1 MGNFSFNFRVT
12 LTRYLSLLIAV
23 LFLLTV
29 TQGHASIYYKTGKK
43 TYVLVTH
50 VMVKKGVQINSLVF
64 FLKPEQIISPTPL
77 WSDYKIAIN
86 SKKPNNLQYQPIR
99 TKTLGLINAQMNI

>member
-1 MGNFSFNFRVT
+1 MSNFSFRVT

-29 TQGHASIYYKTGKK
+29 TQGHTSVYYKTGKK
-43 TYVLVTH
+43 TYVFVTH
-50 VMVKKGVQINSLVF
+50 VTIKKGVQINSLVF
-64 FLKPEQIISPTPL
+64 FLKPEQIISHAPL

-86 SKKPNNLQYQPIR
+86 SNKPNNLRYQPIR